1 MAKINADWSYWTKDI
16 SIYKIKD
23 ILTIMAASYL
33 SYQNHKQLF
42 AITEATYFQ
51 VYRNRVL
58 AVMEVIQ
65 NFVRYK
71 PFTGHN
77 VELKEVC
84 MCVCVCVC
92 MCVCA
97 CVFVC
102 VFISFHFKD
111 FS

>member
-1 MAKINADWSYWTKDI
+1 MAKINAHWSYWTKDI

-84 MCVCVCVC
+84 MCMCVR